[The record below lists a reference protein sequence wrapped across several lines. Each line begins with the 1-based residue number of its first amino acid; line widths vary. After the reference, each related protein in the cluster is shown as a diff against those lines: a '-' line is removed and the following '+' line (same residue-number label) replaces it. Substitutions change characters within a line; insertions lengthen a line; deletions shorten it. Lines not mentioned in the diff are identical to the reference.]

1 MRRSESTYASNPTL
15 PSATRDCP
23 EGSAQSF
30 AQARSAL
37 QRGSWQCLAKRLI
50 DIVGALLFFLLFT
63 PLYLLVAVVVL
74 LAMGPP
80 VHYWQERI
88 GAGGRRF
95 CLYKF
100 RSMVPNAEVPTRG
113 TQGECPCSR

>member
-1 MRRSESTYASNPTL
+1 MRRSESSYASNPTL
-15 PSATRDCP
+15 PPSTRDWP
-23 EGSAQSF
+23 NDSAQAF
-30 AQARSAL
+30 AQEQFAL
-37 QRGSWQCLAKRLI
+37 RRGSWQCLAKRLI
-50 DIVGALLFFLLFT
+50 DIVGALFFFLLFT
-63 PLYLLVAVVVL
+63 PLYLLVAVVVF